1 MKRKKKNRKK
11 KKKEEEEKNKR
22 ERLINEANNSIDV
35 FFKES
40 PEEIKK
46 RREMEKLL
54 KEKEEEKEKENAE
67 KKNNDLFD
75 GLMEDIKTAN
85 ESKKTRSKSKSRT
98 MKKRGKS
105 KEKFEKANNLTTI
118 NISNQDLETSN
129 NKISPTN
136 FNGTKSIIKEVSEEN
151 EKPSVY
157 NNKTLLNP
165 KTNFNINDFRDY
177 AHINNGRNHD
187 ITSNELSSALRI
199 LENADKNSRE
209 TKKKEK
215 PKKEES
221 FWDKIFSPFKCGD

>member
-1 MKRKKKNRKK
+1 
-11 KKKEEEEKNKR
+11 
-22 ERLINEANNSIDV
+22 
-35 FFKES
+35 
-40 PEEIKK
+40 
-46 RREMEKLL
+46 MEKLL